1 MVTQCALRVATRMAA
16 WETGAKASFGGGAGK
31 APWGR
36 GWSGR
41 SLREL
46 TYFRLS
52 ATDGKTSAP
61 SSYILSIVFV
71 TNFFSFSFFWDTNS
85 EKFDHGVNRRFL
97 IKIDVIFFHLS
108 VPEEQEV
115 SLFKRDISSHTVAR
129 VRRQVL
135 AIGQSNQV
143 QGLTVRQECDGI
155 LLEWKSLQLPYRYN
169 LTFWL

>member
-16 WETGAKASFGGGAGK
+16 CEFEAKARFGYSSVQVKQCCLAHHRGAQAHSK
-31 APWGR
+31 RPLWGR

-97 IKIDVIFFHLS
+97 IKIDVIFFFTFQYLRS
-108 VPEEQEV
+108 KKC
-115 SLFKRDISSHTVAR
+115 LYLKGISQAT
-129 VRRQVL
+129 L
-135 AIGQSNQV
+135 WP
-143 QGLTVRQECDGI
+143 ECDV
-155 LLEWKSLQLPYRYN
+155 K
-169 LTFWL
+169 F

>member
-1 MVTQCALRVATRMAA
+1 MYFKRTESNLVPRALYPR
-16 WETGAKASFGGGAGK
+16 FGGGAGK

-52 ATDGKTSAP
+52 ETDGNTSAL
-61 SSYILSIVFV
+61 SSYILSIAFV
-71 TNFFSFSFFWDTNS
+71 TNFFSFSFFWDFNS
-85 EKFDHGVNRRFL
+85 EKSDDGANLRFL

-108 VPEEQEV
+108 VSEEQEV

-169 LTFWL
+169 WTFWL

>member
-1 MVTQCALRVATRMAA
+1 MYFKRTESNLVPRALYPR
-16 WETGAKASFGGGAGK
+16 FGGGAGK

-52 ATDGKTSAP
+52 ETDGNTSAL

-71 TNFFSFSFFWDTNS
+71 TNFFSFSFFWDFNS
-85 EKFDHGVNRRFL
+85 EKSDDGANLRFL

-108 VPEEQEV
+108 VSEEQEV